1 MKKKPANNG
10 GSAPGKTK
18 KPTKTKV
25 EPVSDTSQPGA
36 PTSFKGDFMQ
46 LGQDVAGASEPL
58 ANPTPFP
65 APFPT
70 ETPSN
75 QRTKAG
81 SERSEATDST
91 DGTAAAIASSATLAT
106 AEAAPFPAETT
117 KNRRRRSDESK
128 DGSEGSDEVTTT
140 SAAGETK
147 NDLGDDRNSSVGSVV
162 PASLVSAC
170 VRLPNETRNDC
181 WERLRRA
188 ARAAGMPRGQGVG
201 TAYDW
206 ANQQTDRLFSEDRE
220 TIPFPAEVISSHR
233 ETISVVSAPPADD
246 GSVSGLSDL
255 PPNWPELPAN
265 AQLQVEIAWVTANRL
280 RVRSGTGVDLSKA
293 LSPAPSYSALSWL
306 ETSIL
311 FPAKFA
317 DISVKATASQDDEK
331 EFVKREKLA
340 IEEIR
345 SILTEMLEAD
355 DL

>member
-1 MKKKPANNG
+1 MKKKPAPKK
-10 GSAPGKTK
+10 APNRQSLETDIADS
-18 KPTKTKV
+18 PI
-25 EPVSDTSQPGA
+25 VSQ
-36 PTSFKGDFMQ
+36 
-46 LGQDVAGASEPL
+46 E
-58 ANPTPFP
+58 N

-70 ETPSN
+70 EPTSDKREKPS
-75 QRTKAG
+75 

-91 DGTAAAIASSATLAT
+91 DGTSTAAAIASSATLAT
-106 AEAAPFPAETT
+106 
-117 KNRRRRSDESK
+117 SDQTEN
-128 DGSEGSDEVTTT
+128 EM
-140 SAAGETK
+140 
-147 NDLGDDRNSSVGSVV
+147 GDDRNSSVGSVV

-188 ARAAGMPRGQGVG
+188 ARAAGMPRGQGAG
-201 TAYDW
+201 TAYEF

-246 GSVSGLSDL
+246 GSVSGLSSL

-340 IEEIR
+340 ISEIR
-345 SILTEMLEAD
+345 SILTEMLEAGD
-355 DL
+355 R